1 MINIHGTLI
10 SVDGKGVLLK
20 GESGSGKSDLALRFI
35 KNEKAKLVA
44 DDRVDI
50 DISDNRVIGKA
61 PLILKGKLEVRN
73 IGIIEDVETTNQVDV
88 FLCVE
93 LVKNRECLDR
103 LPQDEFEIILN
114 KKIPKIKLYA
124 FDCSTI
130 CKILVKISSII
141 NKR

>member
-73 IGIIEDVETTNQVDV
+73 IGIIEDVETINQVDV

-103 LPQDEFEIILN
+103 LPQDEFEIILD

-130 CKILVKISSII
+130 CKILVKISSSII
-141 NKR
+141 KR